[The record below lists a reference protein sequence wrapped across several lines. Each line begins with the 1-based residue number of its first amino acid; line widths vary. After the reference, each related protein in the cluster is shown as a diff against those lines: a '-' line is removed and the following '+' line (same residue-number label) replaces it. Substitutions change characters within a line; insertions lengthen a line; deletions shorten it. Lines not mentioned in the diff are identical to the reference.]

1 MAQETSEKPQR
12 SVLKGAKDGVPF
24 GEQPQPSPEAKKLGW
39 QKLRE
44 QRLLTQNLLK
54 LLLDENGM
62 PTIDGQSFFQSL
74 ITNAKGGNPKAID
87 VLINTLEDQVTKTDI
102 TSNGNEIPANIVIV
116 NSVPE
121 MKELEG

>member
-1 MAQETSEKPQR
+1 MADETSKKPQK
-12 SVLKGAKDGVPF
+12 SVLNGAKDGVPF

-54 LLLDENGM
+54 MLLDENGI
-62 PTIDGQSFFQSL
+62 PTTDGTSFFQSL
-74 ITNAKGGNPKAID
+74 LSNAKGGNPKAID
-87 VLINTLEDQVTKTDI
+87 VLVNSLEDQVAKTDI
-102 TSNGNEIPANIVIV
+102 TTNGSEIPAQIVIV

>member
-1 MAQETSEKPQR
+1 MAVNNDDKTTKKAVMGPDTGKKFS
-12 SVLKGAKDGVPF
+12 SDN
-24 GEQPQPSPEAKKLGW
+24 QPPAEHKKAGW
-39 QKLRE
+39 KELRE
-44 QRLLTQNLLK
+44 QRLLTQNLIK
-54 LLLDENGM
+54 MLLDENGM

-121 MKELEG
+121 MKEIEG